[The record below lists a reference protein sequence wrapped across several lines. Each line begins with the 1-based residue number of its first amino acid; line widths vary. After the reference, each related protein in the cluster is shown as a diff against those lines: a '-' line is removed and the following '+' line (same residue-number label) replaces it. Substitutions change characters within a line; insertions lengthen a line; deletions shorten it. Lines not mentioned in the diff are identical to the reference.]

1 MSYHALDGG
10 RSSVQLSLPHVLGI
24 DARPGVLPEHSL
36 VISAGALP
44 PFILPSTRYNQH
56 TNQNMIPKII
66 VIPSHTSRQVSSFK
80 G

>member
-10 RSSVQLSLPHVLGI
+10 RSSVQLSLPHVLGV

-44 PFILPSTRYNQH
+44 PFVLPFTRYNQH
-56 TNQNMIPKII
+56 TNQNVILKLI
-66 VIPSHTSRQVSSFK
+66 VTSSHKSAGSSFK